1 MAESNL
7 PDLDYDY
14 VDRCIKSLEKLKQT
28 IPPESPDENVIS
40 TAIIICESYKNQ
52 LPQYQPPIET
62 KPMPPRKNKKENSNN
77 S

>member
-1 MAESNL
+1 MAKSNL
-7 PDLDYDY
+7 PDLDY
-14 VDRCIKSLEKLKQT
+14 VDRCIESLKELKQT
-28 IPPESPDENVIS
+28 IPPGSPVGDVIS
-40 TAIIICESYKNQ
+40 AAIIICESYKNQ